1 MVAANRHII
10 TNHSTNMKIGHKDA
24 EMLALLSVF
33 KNALKYC
40 LNIAVGHTYPLYA
53 LSMIG

>member
-33 KNALKYC
+33 KIALKYC
-40 LNIAVGHTYPLYA
+40 LNIAYTYPLYA